1 MWICPECRAL
11 YRVKESKCQR
21 DGFALVPVQANLS
34 KAKYPLLNKT
44 VDGRYLLLAGLGQ
57 GGLGTVYLAV
67 HQRLNQLFAI
77 KFLDLE
83 TVGIQADAAQS
94 AEYRDDFMKEA
105 RVASLI
111 HHDAVVRVTDFG
123 DFEGLPY
130 LVMDFVAGPSLLA
143 MLGHRGRFKVDE
155 AVNIAWS
162 IAEALGAF
170 HERKLIHRDL
180 KPANVILDPRGG
192 QLTLVDLGLVKDIS
206 GYGGKASTHPMALRG
221 TPGYLAPEQV
231 PSWVLSGISTTP
243 SQSKGLVD
251 ARVDMYA
258 LGVMLYEM
266 IAGVSPYPDG
276 SNTQIIIYTCTKD
289 PLSLRGVEPPI
300 DLSPELEQL
309 VYDTMARDPDKRP
322 ATAGDFVERLKVVTG
337 GQRPSSW
344 PEVIMLNQRSTLQGV
359 LPPIESKPVSNE
371 PSMIDVFGDESQLSP
386 LPATGYTEDKTIEA
400 DLGSFDEPSFVSVDS
415 NTSISDFDSRS
426 RYHTTEL
433 RRNSTAVEVRESM
446 DQTSD
451 YDAMSIPE
459 RSASDPRGSKVGAV
473 SSHTMGNYPIQQKE
487 KKGFRYGFYL
497 VLLLL
502 IVVLGIQVVET
513 ASLTPDESNPD
524 TIKNTATKP
533 STAAQNTVVKPKP
546 GTAPSLEQTKAPVG
560 NPSITDSTAKTNEN
574 PRVNTSPVSAVKT
587 PAPTAEPKTQ
597 QVLVAPKAKGSNQSD
612 VQSQKKAAQRPLPP
626 KAVEPT
632 APKAKPVTRPKV
644 KRRPKPR
651 PQQPRTR
658 RPGMPKSRMTLA
670 DLRKR
675 GDDAL
680 ATRDCAGAVTYYR
693 KWLERA
699 PQSHLNREKVRGRVE
714 YCEKN

>member
-11 YRVKESKCQR
+11 YRAKESKCQR

-94 AEYRDDFMKEA
+94 AEYREDFMKEA

-162 IAEALGAF
+162 IAEALAAF

-231 PSWVLSGISTTP
+231 PSWVLSGISTTQ

-276 SNTQIIIYTCTKD
+276 SNTQIIIYACTKD

-300 DLSPELEQL
+300 DLSSKLEQL

-322 ATAGDFVERLKVVTG
+322 ATASEFIERLKAVTG
-337 GQRPSSW
+337 GQKPSAW

-359 LPPIESKPVSNE
+359 LPPIESKSVSNE
-371 PSMIDVFGDESQLSP
+371 PSLIDVFGDDSQISP
-386 LPATGYTEDKTIEA
+386 LPHAGYNQDQTIEA

-433 RRNSTAVEVRESM
+433 RRDATEIEVRESLE
-446 DQTSD
+446 QTSD
-451 YDAMSIPE
+451 YDVMPEMERPASIE
-459 RSASDPRGSKVGAV
+459 RGSNISAV
-473 SSHTMGNYPIQQKE
+473 SSHTVGNYPIQDKE
-487 KKGFRYGFYL
+487 KKGFRYGFYV

-502 IVVLGIQVVET
+502 IAVLGMQVMEKS
-513 ASLTPDESNPD
+513 SLTLEGSSAQPATPNPKSGD
-524 TIKNTATKP
+524 SSAGGPVSTKP
-533 STAAQNTVVKPKP
+533 AQAAPAVDKSSAKVEKAPATPENTTEDIGQKTGQSDRSKAAPSKTSSPPEQTPENETRVQAPKSAVRIPPSASTKKQAAQARPIP
-546 GTAPSLEQTKAPVG
+546 
-560 NPSITDSTAKTNEN
+560 AK
-574 PRVNTSPVSAVKT
+574 KT
-587 PAPTAEPKTQ
+587 PKKTAGKRNKFRSKPT
-597 QVLVAPKAKGSNQSD
+597 V
-612 VQSQKKAAQRPLPP
+612 
-626 KAVEPT
+626 
-632 APKAKPVTRPKV
+632 
-644 KRRPKPR
+644 
-651 PQQPRTR
+651 R
-658 RPGMPKSRMTLA
+658 RPGMPKSRMSLA
-670 DLRKR
+670 ELRKR

-680 ATRDCAGAVTYYR
+680 GTRDCAGALTYYR

-699 PQSHLNREKVRGRVE
+699 PQSHLNREQVRGRVE

>member
-11 YRVKESKCQR
+11 YRAKESKCQR

-44 VDGRYLLLAGLGQ
+44 VDGRYLILAGLGQ

-162 IAEALGAF
+162 IAEALAAF

-276 SNTQIIIYTCTKD
+276 SNTQIIIYACTKD

-300 DLSPELEQL
+300 DLSSELEQL
-309 VYDTMARDPDKRP
+309 VYDTMARDPEKRP
-322 ATAGDFVERLKVVTG
+322 ATASDFIKRLKLVTG
-337 GQRPSSW
+337 GQRPSAW

-359 LPPIESKPVSNE
+359 LPPIEAKSVSNE
-371 PSMIDVFGDESQLSP
+371 P
-386 LPATGYTEDKTIEA
+386 
-400 DLGSFDEPSFVSVDS
+400 FV
-415 NTSISDFDSRS
+415 
-426 RYHTTEL
+426 
-433 RRNSTAVEVRESM
+433 
-446 DQTSD
+446 
-451 YDAMSIPE
+451 
-459 RSASDPRGSKVGAV
+459 
-473 SSHTMGNYPIQQKE
+473 
-487 KKGFRYGFYL
+487 
-497 VLLLL
+497 
-502 IVVLGIQVVET
+502 
-513 ASLTPDESNPD
+513 
-524 TIKNTATKP
+524 
-533 STAAQNTVVKPKP
+533 
-546 GTAPSLEQTKAPVG
+546 
-560 NPSITDSTAKTNEN
+560 
-574 PRVNTSPVSAVKT
+574 
-587 PAPTAEPKTQ
+587 
-597 QVLVAPKAKGSNQSD
+597 
-612 VQSQKKAAQRPLPP
+612 
-626 KAVEPT
+626 
-632 APKAKPVTRPKV
+632 
-644 KRRPKPR
+644 
-651 PQQPRTR
+651 
-658 RPGMPKSRMTLA
+658 
-670 DLRKR
+670 
-675 GDDAL
+675 
-680 ATRDCAGAVTYYR
+680 
-693 KWLERA
+693 
-699 PQSHLNREKVRGRVE
+699 NRCVW
-714 YCEKN
+714 

>member
-11 YRVKESKCQR
+11 YRVKEAKCQR

-44 VDGRYLLLAGLGQ
+44 VDGRYLLVAGLGQ
-57 GGLGTVYLAV
+57 GGLGTVYLGV

-83 TVGIQADAAQS
+83 TVGIQADAQQS

-111 HHDAVVRVTDFG
+111 HHDSVVRVTDFG

-231 PSWVLSGISTTP
+231 PPWVLSGISTTP

-276 SNTQIIIYTCTKD
+276 SNTQIIIYACTKD

-322 ATAGDFVERLKVVTG
+322 ATAGDFIERLKSVTG

-359 LPPIESKPVSNE
+359 LPPIELNPVSDE
-371 PSMIDVFGDESQLSP
+371 PSVIDMFGDESQLSP
-386 LPATGYTEDKTIEA
+386 LPPSGYTEDKTIEA

-433 RRNSTAVEVRESM
+433 RRDATAVEVRESM
-446 DQTSD
+446 DQTRD
-451 YDAMSIPE
+451 YEPISTPD
-459 RSASDPRGSKVGAV
+459 RSEAHPRGSKVSAV
-473 SSHTMGNYPIQQKE
+473 PSHTVGNYPIQQEE

-502 IVVLGIQVVET
+502 ILVLGIQVFET
-513 ASLTPDESNPD
+513 STTSPDGSSAKPP
-524 TIKNTATKP
+524 NTATSSKVDKLK
-533 STAAQNTVVKPKP
+533 SRTV
-546 GTAPSLEQTKAPVG
+546 PSLEQTKAAAGHSATPDSKARDTVK
-560 NPSITDSTAKTNEN
+560 PSVNKTH
-574 PRVNTSPVSAVKT
+574 PPAVKVPVP
-587 PAPTAEPKTQ
+587 PAVPKTQ
-597 QVLVAPKAKGSNQSD
+597 QAPVAPKSEGSNQSD
-612 VQSQKKAAQRPLPP
+612 GQSQKKSVQAPPPRKAA
-626 KAVEPT
+626 EPT
-632 APKAKPVTRPKV
+632 VPKAKSVTRPKT
-644 KRRPKPR
+644 KRRPKAR
-651 PQQPRTR
+651 LQSSAR

-680 ATRDCAGAVTYYR
+680 ATRDCAGALTYYR

>member
-11 YRVKESKCQR
+11 YRVKEAKCQR

-44 VDGRYLLLAGLGQ
+44 VDGRYLLVAGLGQ
-57 GGLGTVYLAV
+57 GGLGTVYLGV

-83 TVGIQADAAQS
+83 TVGIQADAQQS

-231 PSWVLSGISTTP
+231 PPWVLSGISTTP

-276 SNTQIIIYTCTKD
+276 SNTQIIIYACTKD

-322 ATAGDFVERLKVVTG
+322 GTAGDFIERLKAVTG
-337 GQRPSSW
+337 GQRPSAW

-359 LPPIESKPVSNE
+359 LPPIESNSVSNE
-371 PSMIDVFGDESQLSP
+371 PSMLDVFGDESQLSP
-386 LPATGYTEDKTIEA
+386 LPPTGYTEDKTIEA

-433 RRNSTAVEVRESM
+433 RRDATAVEIRESM
-446 DQTSD
+446 DQTRD
-451 YDAMSIPE
+451 YEPISKPD
-459 RSASDPRGSKVGAV
+459 RSESHPRGSKVSSV
-473 SSHTMGNYPIQQKE
+473 PSHTVGNYPIQQEE

-513 ASLTPDESNPD
+513 SSTTPDVSSADTTNSTSETSTKAAKSKLVPPLEQNKAAADRSATSDSNVKP
-524 TIKNTATKP
+524 TVKP
-533 STAAQNTVVKPKP
+533 S
-546 GTAPSLEQTKAPVG
+546 
-560 NPSITDSTAKTNEN
+560 
-574 PRVNTSPVSAVKT
+574 VNKMLPPAVKV
-587 PAPTAEPKTQ
+587 PAPPAAPKTQ
-597 QVLVAPKAKGSNQSD
+597 QASAAPKSKGSNPRD
-612 VQSQKKAAQRPLPP
+612 VQSQKKAAQRPSPP

-632 APKAKPVTRPKV
+632 EPKAKPVTRPKT
-644 KRRPKPR
+644 KRRRKAR
-651 PQQPRTR
+651 PQPSAR

-680 ATRDCAGAVTYYR
+680 ATRDCAGALTYYR

-714 YCEKN
+714 YCEKK

>member
-11 YRVKESKCQR
+11 YRAKEAKCQR

-162 IAEALGAF
+162 IAEALAAF

-231 PSWVLSGISTTP
+231 PSWVLSGISTTQ

-276 SNTQIIIYTCTKD
+276 SNTQIIIYACTKD

-322 ATAGDFVERLKVVTG
+322 ATASEFIERLKSVTG
-337 GQRPSSW
+337 GHKPSAW

-359 LPPIESKPVSNE
+359 LPPIESKPVMNE
-371 PSMIDVFGDESQLSP
+371 PSLIDVFGDDSQISP
-386 LPATGYTEDKTIEA
+386 LPNAGYNQDQTIEA

-415 NTSISDFDSRS
+415 HTSISDFDSRS

-433 RRNSTAVEVRESM
+433 RRDATAIEVRESLE
-446 DQTSD
+446 QTSD
-451 YDAMSIPE
+451 YHDNHS
-459 RSASDPRGSKVGAV
+459 SALKIRAL
-473 SSHTMGNYPIQQKE
+473 Q
-487 KKGFRYGFYL
+487 
-497 VLLLL
+497 
-502 IVVLGIQVVET
+502 
-513 ASLTPDESNPD
+513 SLWH
-524 TIKNTATKP
+524 
-533 STAAQNTVVKPKP
+533 
-546 GTAPSLEQTKAPVG
+546 L
-560 NPSITDSTAKTNEN
+560 
-574 PRVNTSPVSAVKT
+574 VSAPWCDNGFDCQSPKCSCVSPLTQNSAHQTSLSQPQWSDLDCILRLVTVKFDYHRQKHRLT
-587 PAPTAEPKTQ
+587 RARSSLAWTQ
-597 QVLVAPKAKGSNQSD
+597 SVA
-612 VQSQKKAAQRPLPP
+612 
-626 KAVEPT
+626 
-632 APKAKPVTRPKV
+632 TRPE
-644 KRRPKPR
+644 
-651 PQQPRTR
+651 
-658 RPGMPKSRMTLA
+658 A
-670 DLRKR
+670 
-675 GDDAL
+675 
-680 ATRDCAGAVTYYR
+680 
-693 KWLERA
+693 
-699 PQSHLNREKVRGRVE
+699 
-714 YCEKN
+714 